1 MKRTDGFARD
11 MRFRSRLKV
20 SQKNCPLKYNC
31 SFLLY
36 MKEANLGS
44 TTPRFLKLPEASN
57 LSLRDQICEVISSA
71 IISKSLAHDRPLPS
85 CRDLANQFKVSR
97 NTVFAAYNKLIDLDF
112 LVSRNRSGYF
122 INPQMANLT
131 NLQNKRSAAA
141 QDEIPC
147 IVSFP
152 PTELSPVVN
161 PLDWNSYPYPFI
173 YNQIDPD
180 LFPVGSW
187 RECTRQALGRTKTPI
202 WASDSVESDSP
213 QLIQQLRQRLLNT
226 RSIYAEE
233 DEILITLG
241 SQNALFIL
249 GTIFSKFGKPI
260 ALEDPGFFGARNAFR
275 MSGSELIGVPI
286 DGDGIIPSEIPN
298 KCQLL
303 FTTPSHQFPT
313 MVTMSQSRRKELLKA
328 AVDKDFLIIEDDYEA
343 EMNYFSQSSHS
354 MMSMDTTGR
363 VIYVGSLSKTLS
375 PGIRLGFIVA
385 HRDIIREARI
395 ARGVMMRHPP
405 TIVQEI
411 VALFFQLGHY
421 DAHLNNIERR
431 YQKRW
436 QAMDIALGKHLN
448 MLKRTKSKG
457 GTSFWLT
464 GPEGFDASILAS
476 RLRAKGVLIDRG
488 QDYYLNY
495 NEKRNFRLGFAY
507 VPVSKLEDG
516 VKIIAEEVRAML

>member
-1 MKRTDGFARD
+1 M
-11 MRFRSRLKV
+11 S
-20 SQKNCPLKYNC
+20 
-31 SFLLY
+31 
-36 MKEANLGS
+36 S
-44 TTPRFLKLPEASN
+44 TTPRFLKLPETSN
-57 LSLRDQICEVISSA
+57 LSLCDQICEVISSA
-71 IISKSLAHDRPLPS
+71 IISKALAADRPLPS
-85 CRDLANQFKVSR
+85 CRELADQFGVSR

-112 LVSRNRSGYF
+112 LVSRDRSGYF
-122 INPQMANLT
+122 LSPQMVGLKK
-131 NLQNKRSAAA
+131 LQKGQNTLARDAM
-141 QDEIPC
+141 PC
-147 IVSFP
+147 SVSFP
-152 PTELSPVVN
+152 SNELMPVVN
-161 PLDWNSYPYPFI
+161 PLDWGSYPYPFI

-180 LFPVGSW
+180 LFPVDSW
-187 RECTRQALGRTKTPI
+187 RECARQALGRNKMPI
-202 WASDSVESDSP
+202 WTSDSVESDSL
-213 QLIQQLRQRLLNT
+213 QLVQQLRQRLLNT
-226 RSIYAEE
+226 RSIYAED

-249 GTIFSKFGKPI
+249 GTIFSHFQKPI

-275 MSGSELIGVPI
+275 LTGNELVGVPV
-286 DGDGIIPSEIPN
+286 DGDGIIPSQIPSD
-298 KCQLL
+298 CQLV

-313 MVTMSQSRRKELLKA
+313 GITMSQSRREELLEA
-328 AVDKDFLIIEDDYEA
+328 AVAKDFLIIEDDYEA
-343 EMNYFSQSSHS
+343 EMNYFARSSPS
-354 MMSMDTTGR
+354 IMSMDTTGR
-363 VIYVGSLSKTLS
+363 VIYVGSLSKTVS

-421 DAHLNNIERR
+421 DAHLRKIERR

-436 QAMDIALGKHLN
+436 QAMEAALTKHLV

-464 GPEGFDASILAS
+464 GKEGFDASDLAV

-488 QDYYLNY
+488 QDYYLNS
-495 NEKRNFRLGFAY
+495 NKKQNFRLGFAY

-516 VKIIAEEVRAML
+516 VKIIAKEVRSMM